1 MSRTKRQ
8 SKILDIISR
17 LEVETQEELVNEL
30 KKAKFEVTQAT
41 ISRDIK
47 ELGLIKVLTDSR
59 KYKYA
64 VDKPGESGVNIKMI
78 NMFRESV
85 ISIDHAENIIVV
97 KTMSGSASSA
107 ALLIDRSGF
116 EGVLGCIAGDD
127 TFFVAVKDKSYIEP
141 IMQKLNNIIN

>member
-8 SKILDIISR
+8 SKILDIIGR

-64 VDKPGESGVNIKMI
+64 VDKTGESNVSIKMI
-78 NMFRESV
+78 NIFRESV
-85 ISIDHAENIIVV
+85 ISIHHAENIIVA
-97 KTMSGSASSA
+97 KTLSGSASSA
-107 ALLIDRSGF
+107 ALLIDKSGF

-127 TFFVAVKDKSYIEP
+127 TIFVVLQDKSFIEP
-141 IMQKLNNIIN
+141 LMQKLNQIIN